1 MALNHDDGWVTWYI
15 HLNNDTEGT
24 DDGQAWGFAPGIG
37 RGVHVEAGELIGWL
51 GDSGNA
57 ENTPP
62 HVHFELHRPDGTK
75 INPYLHLKA
84 AEYFDSSP
92 ASVTFHSYR
101 IDDGPEHDGTGNDS
115 VGNDNGILE
124 CGETI
129 EFFATVSNSGDGT
142 LSRLSARLQI
152 DDPFVKILYNTKA
165 SYSTLDP
172 GESAENRRD
181 WDLRIAPD
189 VPGGYLFQAK
199 LIYTARSSGLRI
211 VDLNIPIVCGEDVT
225 APLMTERS
233 PDHSDYD
240 VPLDAEIV
248 VSFNEALDPGS
259 VTIASLTVDNG
270 GSVDGTVSLGSDGMS
285 VVFDPSSDLLE
296 DAIYNV
302 VLNES
307 ITDTV
312 GNAVTPTAWSFSTAP
327 VVSDAVVVLS
337 QQIDDGPSHD
347 GTGNDSRG
355 NNDGAAQCGEI
366 VEIYITVRNE
376 SNAILSGLTGAFS
389 ESDEYVRLMY
399 NTHSPFNDLEPG
411 ASAENKNDWD
421 LRIEADTPVGHVFTA
436 SITFSLLDP
445 IEYTLRE
452 IDSVVDIEI
461 PIECTSPVVAG
472 VDPSDGSNDVVVT
485 SGITVTF
492 AKKIDASTV
501 TDDSFFVESESPLP
515 GTVSVSGDRLSATFV
530 PDEDL
535 DYETWHTVV
544 LTSGITDQAGNP
556 LAPFDSYFITQDLD
570 LVSPEIA
577 AMSPEEGSTEASID
591 SDVVV
596 TFSEAIKVDT
606 VDGTTLE
613 ISDGGAVLGEV
624 SVAPD
629 GRTATFTPDALLAY
643 ETTYS
648 VTASSGI
655 TDLQG
660 NPLVPFE
667 SSFETAP
674 PPGLPILASYRIDDG
689 PSHDGTGNDSIG
701 NDNGIAECGET
712 IELYVTLQN
721 DGGAKLSR
729 LSGKLIEADQHIQI
743 LYNNSVRFPSL
754 GGDDAAENPKDWDL
768 RVSPDTPDEYEIN
781 FTMRVVAREGGPWD
795 IDVVIPVSC
804 SADSDP
810 GSDSD
815 SDSGPSGATLVS
827 VRVDDGPS
835 HDGTGND
842 SRGNNDGVVQCGE
855 TIELYIKIRNDSS
868 SDLTGLRA
876 TLVESDPFVRILYNA
891 STRYPDLAVDSVTEN
906 PEDWDLRISSNVP
919 AGYEF
924 AFTIRLASDN
934 GSFWEIPVLLPII
947 CDNAS
952 NLDSEDPGLPV
963 LVSYRIDDGPSH
975 DGTGNDSRG
984 NNDGEIQCG
993 ETIEMYIRLR
1003 NDGESILTGLKAK
1016 LIESDP
1022 DVRILYNASTGY
1034 PNLVPGDS
1042 AENPKDWDLRI
1053 ASNAQASQDFV
1064 FILRV
1069 TAVDGKSWDV
1079 EVSIPY
1085 ECP

>member
-1 MALNHDDGWVTWYI
+1 
-15 HLNNDTEGT
+15 
-24 DDGQAWGFAPGIG
+24 
-37 RGVHVEAGELIGWL
+37 
-51 GDSGNA
+51 
-57 ENTPP
+57 
-62 HVHFELHRPDGTK
+62 
-75 INPYLHLKA
+75 
-84 AEYFDSSP
+84 
-92 ASVTFHSYR
+92 
-101 IDDGPEHDGTGNDS
+101 
-115 VGNDNGILE
+115 
-124 CGETI
+124 
-129 EFFATVSNSGDGT
+129 
-142 LSRLSARLQI
+142 
-152 DDPFVKILYNTKA
+152 
-165 SYSTLDP
+165 
-172 GESAENRRD
+172 
-181 WDLRIAPD
+181 
-189 VPGGYLFQAK
+189 
-199 LIYTARSSGLRI
+199 
-211 VDLNIPIVCGEDVT
+211 
-225 APLMTERS
+225 
-233 PDHSDYD
+233 
-240 VPLDAEIV
+240 
-248 VSFNEALDPGS
+248 
-259 VTIASLTVDNG
+259 
-270 GSVDGTVSLGSDGMS
+270 TVSLGSDGMS

-667 SSFETAP
+667 SSFETA
-674 PPGLPILASYRIDDG
+674 
-689 PSHDGTGNDSIG
+689 
-701 NDNGIAECGET
+701 
-712 IELYVTLQN
+712 
-721 DGGAKLSR
+721 
-729 LSGKLIEADQHIQI
+729 
-743 LYNNSVRFPSL
+743 
-754 GGDDAAENPKDWDL
+754 
-768 RVSPDTPDEYEIN
+768 
-781 FTMRVVAREGGPWD
+781 
-795 IDVVIPVSC
+795 
-804 SADSDP
+804 
-810 GSDSD
+810 
-815 SDSGPSGATLVS
+815 
-827 VRVDDGPS
+827 
-835 HDGTGND
+835 
-842 SRGNNDGVVQCGE
+842 
-855 TIELYIKIRNDSS
+855 
-868 SDLTGLRA
+868 
-876 TLVESDPFVRILYNA
+876 
-891 STRYPDLAVDSVTEN
+891 
-906 PEDWDLRISSNVP
+906 
-919 AGYEF
+919 
-924 AFTIRLASDN
+924 
-934 GSFWEIPVLLPII
+934 
-947 CDNAS
+947 
-952 NLDSEDPGLPV
+952 
-963 LVSYRIDDGPSH
+963 
-975 DGTGNDSRG
+975 
-984 NNDGEIQCG
+984 
-993 ETIEMYIRLR
+993 
-1003 NDGESILTGLKAK
+1003 
-1016 LIESDP
+1016 
-1022 DVRILYNASTGY
+1022 
-1034 PNLVPGDS
+1034 
-1042 AENPKDWDLRI
+1042 
-1053 ASNAQASQDFV
+1053 
-1064 FILRV
+1064 
-1069 TAVDGKSWDV
+1069 
-1079 EVSIPY
+1079 
-1085 ECP
+1085 